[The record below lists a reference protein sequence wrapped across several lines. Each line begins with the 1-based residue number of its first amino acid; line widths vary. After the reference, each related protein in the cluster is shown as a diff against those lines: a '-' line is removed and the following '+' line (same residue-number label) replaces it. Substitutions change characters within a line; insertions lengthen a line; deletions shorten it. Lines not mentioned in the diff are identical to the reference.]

1 MSTQDLELVE
11 VVTLDGVWVDP
22 KALGTNDALEPQ
34 PQTPPFRVRDTTL
47 NVVPENKPKLFECL
61 DFPPGG
67 VLTVNDNDATL
78 SCVFFWLYVMAF
90 VGGLVCLFVGCD

>member
-1 MSTQDLELVE
+1 MSTQELDE

-90 VGGLVCLFVGCD
+90 VSGLVCLFVGCD

>member
-1 MSTQDLELVE
+1 MSTQELDE

-22 KALGTNDALEPQ
+22 EALGTNDALEPQ
-34 PQTPPFRVRDTTL
+34 PQTPLSRG
-47 NVVPENKPKLFECL
+47 VVPENKPKLFECL

-67 VLTVNDNDATL
+67 IFTINDDNADT